1 MSDYK
6 RLTNKNTDE
15 FNPEYDFCSFAKEVT
30 DYSAEKGST
39 DERLQ

>member
-30 DYSAEKGST
+30 EHPTEKGG
-39 DERLQ
+39 EE